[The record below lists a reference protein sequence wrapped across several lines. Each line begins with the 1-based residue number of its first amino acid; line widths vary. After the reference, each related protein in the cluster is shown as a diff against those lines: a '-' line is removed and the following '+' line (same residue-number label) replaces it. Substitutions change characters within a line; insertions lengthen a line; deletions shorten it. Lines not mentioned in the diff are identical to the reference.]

1 MEDTPFIELVLKE
14 HVEKKGNV
22 EEYRS
27 SEPEQCDIGALVA
40 AVNPA
45 NLLRIESNE
54 FYLMNYISLDRI
66 HW

>member
-27 SEPEQCDIGALVA
+27 SEPEQCDIGAVA
-40 AVNPA
+40 AAVDPA
-45 NLLRIESNE
+45 NLLRNCIQ
-54 FYLMNYISLDRI
+54 
-66 HW
+66 